1 MPLVHVYLYEG
12 RDESQKAKIAK
23 AVTKAISDTAGVEDS
38 ATTVILHDT
47 PRENWADGGVLASQK

>member
-12 RDESQKAKIAK
+12 RNEDQKAKIAM
-23 AVTKAISDTAGVEDS
+23 AVTKAISESAGVEDA

-47 PRENWADGGVLASQK
+47 NKENWAVGGQLASQK

>member
-23 AVTKAISDTAGVEDS
+23 AVTKAISETAGVEDS

-47 PRENWADGGVLASQK
+47 PRENWSDGGVLASQK